1 MSAAVAGN
9 CGGRR
14 LSMPAVLLVCS
25 ANQCRSPLAEV
36 LLRQALAGAAPDEA
50 WRVESAGTWALP
62 GLPATEYSRQEA
74 RRHGL
79 DLSRHQSQPASC
91 ELLAE
96 FDLVLTMEMEH
107 QRQLQAACPKQAAKV
122 RRLSEAVGAAF
133 DIEDPYG
140 GPPASYR
147 SLGDLLAGLLADG
160 LPRIRLLAQ
169 GDSADR
175 PA

>member
-1 MSAAVAGN
+1 
-9 CGGRR
+9 
-14 LSMPAVLLVCS
+14 
-25 ANQCRSPLAEV
+25 
-36 LLRQALAGAAPDEA
+36 
-50 WRVESAGTWALP
+50 
-62 GLPATEYSRQEA
+62 
-74 RRHGL
+74 
-79 DLSRHQSQPASC
+79 
-91 ELLAE
+91 
-96 FDLVLTMEMEH
+96 MEMEH

>member
-1 MSAAVAGN
+1 MSAVNPWTHGS
-9 CGGRR
+9 RL
-14 LSMPAVLLVCS
+14 LSMPSVLLVCS

-36 LLRQALAGAAPDEA
+36 LLRQALDGAAPQEA

-74 RRHGL
+74 HRHGL

-91 ELLAE
+91 ELLAQ
-96 FDLVLTMEMEH
+96 FDLVLAMEKEH
-107 QRQLQAACPKQAAKV
+107 QRQLQTACPKQAAKV
-122 RRLSEAVGAAF
+122 RLLSEAVGAEF

-140 GPPASYR
+140 GPQAGYR
-147 SLGDLLAGLLADG
+147 SLGDLLANLMADG
-160 LPRIRLLAQ
+160 LPRIRQLAQ
-169 GDSADR
+169 GDGADR